1 MKFKRFVATAT
12 ALLIASS
19 LFVGCGKK
27 DEQTTEQPKQE
38 KVTITLGCWGSS
50 PAETQLLDDQI
61 KNLKKLIQTSKLKS
75 KL

>member
-12 ALLIASS
+12 ALLITTS

-27 DEQTTEQPKQE
+27 EGQTTEQPKEE

-50 PAETQLLDDQI
+50 PAET
-61 KNLKKLIQTSKLKS
+61 
-75 KL
+75 